1 MKWTFGI
8 ITGPSSPTLNDA
20 IDSINR
26 LKFVD
31 DYEIIVV
38 GGENIDKKNVR
49 HFAFDESVKDMWI
62 TRKKNIIA
70 EEAKYEN
77 LCMLHDYVALVPGWA
92 TSFEKFGSNW
102 DVCMTP
108 VINRDGQ
115 RFRDWITND
124 EWCEEGKLLFLEYST
139 ADRTQDMY
147 VSGTYFCVK
156 KQFLL
161 ENKFNEDLC
170 WGEYEDGEW
179 SDRCRKKWNYRC
191 NAKSPV
197 ALLKLKQNDHWYDNN
212 NMQIRQKWN
221 MKLN

>member
-8 ITGPSSPTLNDA
+8 ITGPSSSTLSDV

-38 GGENIDKKNVR
+38 GGEDIDKKNVR
-49 HFAFDESVKDMWI
+49 HFTFDESIKDMWI

-92 TSFEKFGSNW
+92 ASFEKFGSNW

-124 EWCEEGKLLFLEYST
+124 EW
-139 ADRTQDMY
+139 
-147 VSGTYFCVK
+147 
-156 KQFLL
+156 
-161 ENKFNEDLC
+161 
-170 WGEYEDGEW
+170 
-179 SDRCRKKWNYRC
+179 
-191 NAKSPV
+191 
-197 ALLKLKQNDHWYDNN
+197 
-212 NMQIRQKWN
+212 
-221 MKLN
+221 